1 MGKCLLQAKEFDMAK
16 NYFLK
21 FLVMSWYLNNKYQEV
36 IAYDYLGVIYYYQGN
51 LKTSEILHNRMS
63 IGKTEG
69 DQSALK
75 SYKVMQYEKE
85 IELTED

>member
-36 IAYDYLGVIYYYQGN
+36 IAYDYLGVIYYY
-51 LKTSEILHNRMS
+51 
-63 IGKTEG
+63 
-69 DQSALK
+69 
-75 SYKVMQYEKE
+75 
-85 IELTED
+85 